1 MPSVWVYTG
10 GAPAL
15 GSCTLTLVLWMKWV
29 VIMKNTSIISTT
41 STREIR
47 FSSGSSQCLP
57 SRSLTVT
64 PALPIRGGLAPLQG
78 VHEPHGLPLHAHH
91 QILHASAE
99 VAMRHVGRDG
109 DGEANHGGDERLGDA
124 AGERR
129 GVPQA
134 RHRDGRE

>member
-1 MPSVWVYTG
+1 MPSLRVYTG

-29 VIMKNTSIISTT
+29 VIMKNTSIMSTT

-47 FSSGSSQCLP
+47 FSSGSSQRCR

-64 PALPIRGGLAPLQG
+64 PALPIRRCLASLQG

-91 QILHASAE
+91 QVFHPAPE
-99 VAMRHVGRDG
+99 VT
-109 DGEANHGGDERLGDA
+109 
-124 AGERR
+124 
-129 GVPQA
+129 
-134 RHRDGRE
+134 